1 MIIYKINSRDQLRS
15 ALPNL
20 LLSGIFL
27 VIALVVAGANIKR
40 YSSLVVII
48 PVFLIFGL
56 PAIILHI
63 IYWRYNKGMIVSIE
77 NDEIN
82 IQTHAG
88 IYTYKLTDIIL
99 AEKIINGSPAAKEYS
114 RQLVENYG
122 YIKLEMKN
130 GEMFYLTSLM
140 LDPKKFDIIATD
152 TIYSPFPIPN
162 KRNYKQKQRL
172 IQQEKDF
179 DKRDKEAAVNRFVE
193 QFKSMSDERLREKLI
208 SGKNYRPEAM
218 EAAKRILE
226 QRKTSSI

>member
-1 MIIYKINSRDQLRS
+1 MITYKINSQDQLRS

-20 LLSGIFL
+20 LLLGIFI
-27 VIALVVAGANIKR
+27 VIAIIAGANIKW

-48 PVFLIFGL
+48 PVFLILVL

-82 IQTHAG
+82 IQTHAS
-88 IYTYKLTDIIL
+88 IYRYKLTDIIL
-99 AEKIINGSPAAKEYS
+99 AEKIINGSPMAKENS

-122 YIKLEMKN
+122 YVKLEMKN

-152 TIYSPFPIPN
+152 TVYSPFPIPN

-172 IQQEKDF
+172 IKQEKDF
-179 DKRDKEAAVNRFVE
+179 DERDKEAAVNQFIE
-193 QFKSMSDERLREKLI
+193 QFKSMNNERLREKLI
-208 SGKNYRPEAM
+208 PGKNYRPEAI

-226 QRKTSSI
+226 QRKTTSI